1 MEGAFARRKPSP
13 PVSVTGLMNG
23 SVSPHTGHP
32 LSTDL
37 SPTFFTCLYALDA
50 SSSLTDNDTLL
61 VPICS
66 YHNMTQMKMF
76 RRGGR
81 WGNSPF
87 SSQLPLATATVDT
100 QIVSA
105 PGALPL

>member
-50 SSSLTDNDTLL
+50 SSSLTDNYALL

-66 YHNMTQMKMF
+66 YHNNMMQMKMF

-81 WGNSPF
+81 GGEFPF
-87 SSQLPLATATVDT
+87 LISTPSCDRHC
-100 QIVSA
+100 
-105 PGALPL
+105 